1 MPSVSAE
8 VSRIIHSNPITNF
21 MQHLYD
27 NFLAPQICILV
38 SFINLCYAFIK
49 LQKNYKS
56 HKTTKKM
63 LCIYCAYAIISLAA
77 LVIHCISFHCILG
90 SLLAG

>member
-8 VSRIIHSNPITNF
+8 VSQIIHSNPITNF

-56 HKTTKKM
+56 HKITKKM
-63 LCIYCAYAIISLAA
+63 LCIYCAYAIFSLAT